1 MTLHQMTFKPTAIR
15 LEKRDQSKNLAR
27 FYVLRIQ
34 PTLFG
39 QWALQKCWG
48 RIGSQGC
55 ESSLWFETE
64 DEALDALTLLE
75 HQKKRRGYHL
85 LPVQLKMF

>member
-1 MTLHQMTFKPTAIR
+1 MTLHQTSFKPAAIR

-39 QWALQKCWG
+39 QWALQRCWG
-48 RIGSQGC
+48 RIGTQGTQ
-55 ESSLWFETE
+55 SSVWFETE
-64 DEALDALTLLE
+64 DQALDALSCLE
-75 HQKKRRGYHL
+75 QQKKRRGYYL

>member
-1 MTLHQMTFKPTAIR
+1 MTLHQTKFRPAAIR

-39 QWALQKCWG
+39 QWALQRCWG

-55 ESSLWFETE
+55 ESSLWFKTE
-64 DEALDALTLLE
+64 NEALDALTQLE
-75 HQKKRRGYHL
+75 QQKKRRGYQL

>member
-39 QWALQKCWG
+39 QWALQRYWG
-48 RIGSQGC
+48 RIGSQGT

-64 DEALDALTLLE
+64 DEALDALTTLE
-75 HQKKRRGYHL
+75 IQKKRRGYHL

>member
-1 MTLHQMTFKPTAIR
+1 MTLHQTSFKPAAIR

-39 QWALQKCWG
+39 QWALQRCWG

-55 ESSLWFETE
+55 ESSLWFDTE

-75 HQKKRRGYHL
+75 HQKKCHGYHL
-85 LPVQLKMF
+85 LPVQLTMF

>member
-1 MTLHQMTFKPTAIR
+1 MTLHQTTFRPATIR
-15 LEKRDQSKNLAR
+15 LEKRKPDQNLAR

-39 QWALQKCWG
+39 QWALQRCWG

-64 DEALDALTLLE
+64 NEALDTLITLE
-75 HQKKRRGYHL
+75 SQKKRRGYHL

>member
-1 MTLHQMTFKPTAIR
+1 MTLHQTYFRPAAIR
-15 LEKRDQSKNLAR
+15 LEKRDQSKNLAH

-39 QWALQKCWG
+39 QWALQRCWG
-48 RIGSQGC
+48 RIGAQGT

-64 DEALDALTLLE
+64 DEALNALTLLE
-75 HQKKRRGYHL
+75 QQKKRRGYHL

>member
-1 MTLHQMTFKPTAIR
+1 MTIHQTSFRPAAIR
-15 LEKRDQSKNLAR
+15 LEKRDQSKNLAC

-64 DEALDALTLLE
+64 DEALDALITLE
-75 HQKKRRGYHL
+75 SQKKRCGYRL

>member
-1 MTLHQMTFKPTAIR
+1 MPLHQMTFKPTAIR
-15 LEKRDQSKNLAR
+15 LEKRDQIKNLTR

-39 QWALQKCWG
+39 QWALQRCWG
-48 RIGSQGC
+48 RIGSQGT

-64 DEALDALTLLE
+64 DEALDALTTLE
-75 HQKKRRGYHL
+75 IQKKRRGYHL

>member
-1 MTLHQMTFKPTAIR
+1 MTVHQTIFRPAAIR

-55 ESSLWFETE
+55 DSSLWFETE
-64 DEALDALTLLE
+64 TEALDALALLE
-75 HQKKRRGYHL
+75 IQKKRRGYHL

>member
-1 MTLHQMTFKPTAIR
+1 MTLHQTSFKPAAIR

-55 ESSLWFETE
+55 ESSLWFDTE
-64 DEALDALTLLE
+64 DEALDALARLE
-75 HQKKRRGYHL
+75 IQKKRRGYYL

>member
-1 MTLHQMTFKPTAIR
+1 MTLHQTLFRPAAIR

-39 QWALQKCWG
+39 QWALQRCWG
-48 RIGSQGC
+48 RIGAQGC

-64 DEALDALTLLE
+64 DEALDALASQE
-75 HQKKRRGYHL
+75 QQKKRRGYHL
-85 LPVQLKMF
+85 LPVQLTLF